1 VTNKKT
7 LKNKDDFIR
16 SFIIHLTAKYTPIP
30 KAEIIKK
37 DIAVS
42 RKSIGS
48 SALKFTELVEMKNR
62 RIMFSG

>member
-1 VTNKKT
+1 MNKMV
-7 LKNKDDFIR
+7 LIINDDLMRF
-16 SFIIHLTAKYTPIP
+16 FIINLIRMYTTIP

>member
-1 VTNKKT
+1 MNKMV
-7 LKNKDDFIR
+7 LIINDDLMRF
-16 SFIIHLTAKYTPIP
+16 FIINLIGMYTTIP

>member
-1 VTNKKT
+1 M
-7 LKNKDDFIR
+7 
-16 SFIIHLTAKYTPIP
+16 YTTIP